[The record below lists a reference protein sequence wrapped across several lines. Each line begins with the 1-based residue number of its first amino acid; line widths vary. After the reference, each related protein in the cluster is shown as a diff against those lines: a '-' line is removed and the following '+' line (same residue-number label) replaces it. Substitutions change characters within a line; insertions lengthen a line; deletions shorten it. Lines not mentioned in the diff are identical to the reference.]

1 MFGPVREVSAFAAR
15 VVDEDGHVGGNGAVA
30 AGSSTQTYVG
40 SSGEGGSRNAGGNG
54 ATARGPDF
62 GVACLRF
69 DGGVVARLTCSTLAP
84 RDRSLR
90 VFGDDG
96 VIRTRDCSDD
106 RSPVHIR
113 RYWRVRRRLMLSP
126 WPRRCRLL
134 ASGTGR
140 VRYRG
145 SQRRDFARGIAELAA
160 AVREAREPIL
170 SPAFCLHTTEVILA
184 MHAAAEGRA
193 VPAIRTSFEPIQPM
207 AWARD

>member
-15 VVDEDGHVGGNGAVA
+15 VVDDEEDVGGNGDA
-30 AGSSTQTYVG
+30 AARHGD
-40 SSGEGGSRNAGGNG
+40 A
-54 ATARGPDF
+54 AARGPDF

-90 VFGDDG
+90 VFGDEG

-106 RSPVHIR
+106 RSPVYLR

-126 WPRRCRLL
+126 LPRRYRLL
-134 ASGTGR
+134 DSGTGR

-160 AVREAREPIL
+160 AVREGRAPVL
-170 SPAFCLHTTEVILA
+170 SPAFCLHATEVILA
-184 MHAAAEGRA
+184 IDAAAGGRPA
-193 VPAIRTSFEPIQPM
+193 PAIRTTFEPLQPM
-207 AWARD
+207 AWARG